1 MRIGLNAT
9 CFDDRPSGANQ
20 RFRLLYGAVIRRNP
34 QHDFIVYEPAE
45 HRIADWFAD
54 SPNVTARRTR
64 LQSAGRLAR
73 IVAGLRYWPQAWAE
87 DALDLFESISLP
99 LFAAP
104 CSTLLTIHDLRSLQ
118 AATSLE
124 RAVAKIVLRHAFR
137 HVDHVIAVSDVVR
150 HEILA
155 FRPDVRV
162 SVVHNGVQAQQ
173 FTGDIPPDTDRF
185 ALALGHIE
193 ARKNLTVL
201 IAAIARLRDQ
211 GMWCPLVIAGRDGG
225 MLGAIRAQI
234 AALDLAE
241 LVRIVEDADDATVRA
256 LYAACTLVVVPSG
269 YEGFGIAL
277 IEAMAA
283 GRPLVTSDIAV
294 FREVTEGQGRYFAVD
309 DPGDAAAAIKH
320 LWTDAV
326 ERARLVAY
334 GDVRVRDFDFD
345 RLADQVAAL
354 YVFNARANRAR
365 AAA

>member
-34 QHDFIVYEPAE
+34 QHHFIVYEPTE

-54 SPNVTARRTR
+54 SPNVTARRTPLR
-64 LQSAGRLAR
+64 SVGRLVR
-73 IVAGLRYWPQAWAE
+73 ITAGLRYWPRVLAE
-87 DALDLFESISLP
+87 DALDLFESFSLP
-99 LFAAP
+99 VFAAP
-104 CSTLLTIHDLRSLQ
+104 CRTLLTIHDLRSLH
-118 AATSLE
+118 AATYVE

-137 HVDHVIAVSDVVR
+137 HVDHVIAVSGVVR

-155 FRPDVRV
+155 FHPSVRV
-162 SVVHNGVQAQQ
+162 SVVHNGVRPQQ
-173 FTGDIPPDTDRF
+173 FTADIPPDTDRF

-211 GMWCPLVIAGRDGG
+211 GMRCPLVLAGRDGG

-234 AALDLAE
+234 AALDLGK
-241 LVRIVEDADDATVRA
+241 LVRIVEDADDVTVCA
-256 LYAACTLVVVPSG
+256 LYAACTLVVVPSA

-283 GRPLVTSDIAV
+283 GRPLVTSDIPV

-309 DPGDAAAAIKH
+309 DPADAAAAIKCV
-320 LWTDAV
+320 WTDPV

-334 GDVRVRDFDFD
+334 GHVRVRDFDFD

-354 YVFNARANRAR
+354 YASNA
-365 AAA
+365 